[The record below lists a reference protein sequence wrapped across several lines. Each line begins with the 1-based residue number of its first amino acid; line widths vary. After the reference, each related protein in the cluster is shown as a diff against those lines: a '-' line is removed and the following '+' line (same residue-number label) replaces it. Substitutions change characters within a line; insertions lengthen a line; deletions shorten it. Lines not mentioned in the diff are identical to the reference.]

1 MGQAIPDR
9 GELVAV
15 RATVDESMSLE
26 AAKRVRQDPRRERA
40 RMRRPAD
47 VLLDEVDVGE
57 QVVELTLAQ
66 GKAGEDGHGPL
77 PLQELQHLVHALPV
91 RHLMDIHS
99 Q

>member
-1 MGQAIPDR
+1 MGQAVPDC

-15 RATVDESMSLE
+15 RAPIDELVSLE
-26 AAKRVRQDPRRERA
+26 AAKRVRQDSWRERA
-40 RMRRPAD
+40 WVRRPTD